1 MSMQWYCLLLP
12 AVACLALGD
21 TAKKPPADAER
32 IQGVWTFTSSQ
43 RAGKAENLPEGDFL
57 KMEFAADAFRFHLPA
72 GARHAQPYKL
82 DSGRK
87 PKTID
92 WLAGGRNGPS
102 EPLLGI
108 YELDGD
114 ILRICW
120 GKKGQERPT
129 EFKTATGAGDWL
141 WVLKRLKPE

>member
-1 MSMQWYCLLLP
+1 LLLP
-12 AVACLALGD
+12 ALAFLPPGD
-21 TAKKPPADAER
+21 TAKKPPADGER
-32 IQGVWTFTSSQ
+32 IQGVWTFTSSE

-57 KMEFAADAFRFHLPA
+57 KMEFTAETFRFHLPA
-72 GARHAQPYKL
+72 GARHPQPYKL
-82 DSGRK
+82 DPGKK

-114 ILRICW
+114 TLLLCW

-129 EFKTATGAGDWL
+129 EFKTATGPGDWL
-141 WVLKRLKPE
+141 WVLKQAKSE